1 MAPIGAAY
9 AAPSRAKSK
18 KTMPQ
23 TGDNAPDPQEDNR
36 SRANI
41 VALVFIVLL
50 FAGGFWLFKSLQQ
63 SNDIQNCIASG
74 RRDCI
79 DLSRPDSK
87 TP

>member
-1 MAPIGAAY
+1 MSP
-9 AAPSRAKSK
+9 PE
-18 KTMPQ
+18 
-23 TGDNAPDPQEDNR
+23 NPDPDEPPEEDNR

-41 VALVFIVLL
+41 VALVFVVLL
-50 FAGGFWLFKSLQQ
+50 FAGAFWLFKALQQ

-79 DLSRPDSK
+79 DIAHPDAR